1 MIKLVSY
8 IFHLVSYI
16 CWSASRSCRPAGG
29 WEVDKGAMHWFIP
42 SLSAEVDFLGGSGRS
57 WWRGKMVVVINGM
70 TGLCVNGSVLR
81 SLVLNLLSAS
91 AFSLNL
97 VCFH

>member
-1 MIKLVSY
+1 
-8 IFHLVSYI
+8 
-16 CWSASRSCRPAGG
+16 
-29 WEVDKGAMHWFIP
+29 MHWFIP
-42 SLSAEVDFLGGSGRS
+42 SLSAEVGFSGGSGRS
-57 WWRGKMVVVINGM
+57 WWRGKVVAAKNGM

-81 SLVLNLLSAS
+81 SQVLNLLSAS